1 MSLTLEMPGQERNEP
16 AHKQLGQDKLQTAH
30 ESLGP

>member
-16 AHKQLGQDKLQTAH
+16 AQKQLGQDKMQAAH
-30 ESLGP
+30 ESLGL